1 MWPTTNTRISW
12 HVSHSSKPKKNI
24 LNIFNSLSLNQ
35 KKNKKSDRESCGHRR
50 FRRKDLSLVF
60 FGRKGTNSKDS
71 PLARTWS
78 QNSTFHQRWVVST
91 FGGRRGRFGDL
102 ATSNWRETVPIDLFF
117 SQRSGFF
124 FSASNIFFFDCF
136 DRFLPRLGAPI
147 TYVSISSDAKYYGL
161 LFDDNTV
168 KIVNAATLKVEKAL
182 VQAIKKGKFD
192 WNVHFF
198 DTFDTFDTFI

>member
-1 MWPTTNTRISW
+1 MESL
-12 HVSHSSKPKKNI
+12 
-24 LNIFNSLSLNQ
+24 LNWSLSARKIPKRDPSGEISGGHKIL
-35 KKNKKSDRESCGHRR
+35 DR
-50 FRRKDLSLVF
+50 
-60 FGRKGTNSKDS
+60 
-71 PLARTWS
+71 
-78 QNSTFHQRWVVST
+78 TFC
-91 FGGRRGRFGDL
+91 
-102 ATSNWRETVPIDLFF
+102 
-117 SQRSGFF
+117 
-124 FSASNIFFFDCF
+124 FFFDCF